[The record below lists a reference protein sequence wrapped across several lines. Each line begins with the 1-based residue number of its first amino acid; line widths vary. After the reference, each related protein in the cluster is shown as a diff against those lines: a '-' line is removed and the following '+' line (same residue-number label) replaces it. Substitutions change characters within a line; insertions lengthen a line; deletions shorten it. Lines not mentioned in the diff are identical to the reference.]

1 MNPSTIA
8 LIIAGASVVTSLS
21 ITLIYYA
28 GRNTQARVD
37 EEIIN
42 TLMTR
47 IHNLTIK
54 EQTK

>member
-8 LIIAGASVVTSLS
+8 LIIAGTLLGVSLAV
-21 ITLIYYA
+21 TLIYYA

-47 IHNLTIK
+47 IHNLTIG
-54 EQTK
+54 E

>member
-8 LIIAGASVVTSLS
+8 LIILG
-21 ITLIYYA
+21 TLTCVSFAMTLAYHS
-28 GRNTQARVD
+28 GRNAQANVD

-42 TLMTR
+42 TLMAR
-47 IHNLTIK
+47 IHNLTTK

>member
-8 LIIAGASVVTSLS
+8 LIIAGASVVTSLAV
-21 ITLIYYA
+21 TLIYYA
-28 GRNTQARVD
+28 GRNTQAHVD
-37 EEIIN
+37 EEVIN
-42 TLMTR
+42 TLHAR